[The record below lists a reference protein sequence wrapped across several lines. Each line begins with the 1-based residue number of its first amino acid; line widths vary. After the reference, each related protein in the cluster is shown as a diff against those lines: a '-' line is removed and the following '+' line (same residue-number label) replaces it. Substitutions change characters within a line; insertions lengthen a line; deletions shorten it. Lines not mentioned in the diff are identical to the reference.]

1 MSCEGSVYMTSA
13 QYKVHRTIHFEVAIS
28 VLEIHVKFTSVMD
41 NGNVQEQKQLVSRTY
56 P

>member
-1 MSCEGSVYMTSA
+1 MTSA

-41 NGNVQEQKQLVSRTY
+41 WTWQRPGAKAVGE
-56 P
+56 